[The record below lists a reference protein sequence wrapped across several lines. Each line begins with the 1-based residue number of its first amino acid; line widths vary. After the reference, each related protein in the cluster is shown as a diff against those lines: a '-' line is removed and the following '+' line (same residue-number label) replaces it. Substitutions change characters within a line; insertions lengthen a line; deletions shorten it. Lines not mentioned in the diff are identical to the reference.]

1 MTYTI
6 LDYLWFFIVYA
17 FLGWCV
23 EVSYQTVHRGKFINR
38 GFLNGPVCPIYGF
51 GMIILI
57 YCLNSLANKPLLL
70 FIGSF
75 FLTTV
80 LEFITGFILEKVF
93 NDKWWDYA
101 NEPFNIKGY
110 VCLSFSI
117 AWGLGAV
124 FMLIIVHPS
133 IALLVSFLD
142 NRIGNVLLVLFL
154 AYFITD
160 LIITILAIMKIKRRL
175 VVLDD
180 IAQKIRSNS
189 DDIGVNI
196 YKGVTLAINTKDNVV
211 QKLDKQKVE
220 LEDNL
225 EERKQKIEELMVKYE
240 ELIKDKG
247 FVHRRLEKAFPNI
260 RERLSKYNHF
270 RKDE

>member
-6 LDYLWFFIVYA
+6 LEYLWFFIIYA

-23 EVSYQTVHRGKFINR
+23 EVSYQTVNRGQFINR

-57 YCLNSLANKPLLL
+57 YCLKSLVSNPLLL

-80 LEFITGFILEKVF
+80 LEFITGFVLEKVF
-93 NDKWWDYA
+93 NDKWWDYTDV
-101 NEPFNIKGY
+101 PFNLKGY

-124 FMLIIVHPS
+124 FMLIIVHPY
-133 IALLVSFLD
+133 IAKLVTFLD
-142 NRIGNVLLVLFL
+142 NKIGNILLFLLL

-160 LIITILAIMKIKRRL
+160 FIITVLAIMKIKRRL
-175 VVLDD
+175 VILDD
-180 IAQKIRSNS
+180 IAKKIRSNS

-196 YKGVTLAINTKDNVV
+196 YKGVTLAINAKDNVK
-211 QKLDKQKVE
+211 QRLDKQKIE
-220 LEDNL
+220 FEDSL
-225 EERKQKIEELMVKYE
+225 EERKQKIEELVAKYE
-240 ELIKDKG
+240 ELIKEKG

-260 RERLSKYNHF
+260 REKITKRNHF
-270 RKDE
+270 RKKE